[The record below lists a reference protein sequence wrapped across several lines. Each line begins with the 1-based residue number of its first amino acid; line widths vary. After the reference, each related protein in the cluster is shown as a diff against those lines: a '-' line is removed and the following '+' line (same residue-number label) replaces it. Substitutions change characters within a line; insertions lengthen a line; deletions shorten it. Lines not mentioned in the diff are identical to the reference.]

1 MFFNTCL
8 QTMKLAFILA
18 FLLLATST
26 LAWDVCTSDG
36 PVEIWGVRVKTEN
49 VDGGVAVAVIVSGNT
64 EVKIPSTAEVIIT
77 ANIGVISLPDI
88 VLTLDNNIDVGEFEF
103 ERSQVIETL
112 DNVTHVTLKVVV
124 KDNDE
129 VVSCIKNLRVDFPKD

>member
-1 MFFNTCL
+1 M
-8 QTMKLAFILA
+8 
-18 FLLLATST
+18 
-26 LAWDVCTSDG
+26 
-36 PVEIWGVRVKTEN
+36 
-49 VDGGVAVAVIVSGNT
+49 AVIVSGNT